1 MSECPNILVLMTD
14 QQRADAM
21 GCAGDPIL
29 RTPAMDA
36 IAASGV
42 RFTDACASTPVC
54 VASRMSFITGHRAA
68 RTHWVD
74 NSALPGPVPELP
86 TMMSLLLR
94 AGYWTHGVGKMHFR
108 GRSYGF
114 RNLLTM
120 EEGVAHRVDDDYL
133 RYLRDA
139 GVEAR
144 FPKGFRD
151 LLYFQPQTSG
161 VPVEHSASNWVADR
175 SIEFL
180 REHARYRSEPAVL
193 PVVLL
198 DRAASAVRAQRAV
211 RHAVRSGRHAVAGVP
226 RPPGT
231 ATFPRPSGR
240 TAPASTAPTAIPTA
254 CAASAPS
261 TTG

>member
-1 MSECPNILVLMTD
+1 MSERPNVLVLMTD

-21 GCAGDPIL
+21 GCAGNPVL

-42 RFTDACASTPVC
+42 RFTNACASTPVC
-54 VASRMSFITGHRAA
+54 VASRMSFITGQRAA

-74 NSALPGPVPELP
+74 NSALPGPPPELP

-94 AGYWTHGVGKMHFR
+94 AGCWTHGVGKMHFR

-139 GVEAR
+139 GVHAR
-144 FPKGFRD
+144 FPKGMRD

-161 VPVEHSASNWVADR
+161 VPVEHSASNWSPTAPSSSR
-175 SIEFL
+175 ASTP
-180 REHARYRSEPAVL
+180 ASAPAAVL
-193 PVVLL
+193 PVVFL
-198 DRAASAVRAQRAV
+198 DRPAPAGRTERAV
-211 RHAVRSGRHAVAGVP
+211 RRPVRPAGHAAAGIR
-226 RPPGT
+226 RP
-231 ATFPRPSGR
+231 AHR
-240 TAPASTAPTAIPTA
+240 
-254 CAASAPS
+254 
-261 TTG
+261 